1 MERKMKPFIVTAAIL
16 LATQAHANDRV
27 SATIEDFY
35 VTENVSNPV
44 HVNECYNVDVPVYG
58 TRDRRGSDGD
68 VIVGA
73 LIGGA
78 IGNQFGSGSGQDA
91 MTVLGAIVG
100 ANRAANQ
107 TSEEIVG
114 YRTERQCTESV
125 VYENQRVRRYSYST
139 ITFTVDGKRQV
150 VRFEK

>member
-1 MERKMKPFIVTAAIL
+1 MKPFIITAAIL

-27 SATIEDFY
+27 NGSIEDFY
-35 VTENVSNPV
+35 VTENVSTPV
-44 HVNECYNVDVPVYG
+44 RHNQCYDVDVPIYG

-78 IGNQFGSGSGQDA
+78 IGNQFGSGSGKDA

-114 YRTERQCTESV
+114 YRKERQCHEAV
-125 VYENQRVRRYSYST
+125 VYENQLVRRYSHST